1 MRSQFF
7 LKKILKEMSLPY
19 ASADVLRVVVLLK
32 DRSIINE
39 SDISK
44 GFDDN
49 TLDDISIRLKIA
61 DGTIGRNL
69 IALKKKLNIV

>member
-7 LKKILKEMSLPY
+7 LKKILKEMSLLY
-19 ASADVLRVVVLLK
+19 VSADVLRVVVLLK